1 MIRRPPRSTLFP
13 YTTLFRSYTKD
24 PDAVLD
30 YKFDW
35 KSNTNGRGY
44 TDWLGTSETISSI
57 AITADTGITV
67 DSSALADTN
76 TSVLVWLSGGTV
88 GTTYSVACKIVT
100 SASRTDERTM
110 TVTVA
115 ER

>member
-1 MIRRPPRSTLFP
+1 MPQPQFI
-13 YTTLFRSYTKD
+13 KD

-35 KSNTNGRGY
+35 KDSTNGTGDS
-44 TDWLGTSETISSI
+44 DWLASGETIASHTI
-57 AITADTGITV
+57 DEDTGITV
-67 DSSALADTN
+67 DSSAQTDTN
-76 TSVLVWLSGGTV
+76 TSVTVWLSGGTAGV
-88 GTTYSVACKIVT
+88 SYAVRCEIVT

-110 TVTVA
+110 LIVVE

>member
-1 MIRRPPRSTLFP
+1 MPQPQFI
-13 YTTLFRSYTKD
+13 KD

-35 KSNTNGRGY
+35 KASTNGTGDS
-44 TDWLGTSETISSI
+44 DWLASGETISSHTI
-57 AITADTGITV
+57 DEDSGITV
-67 DSSALADTN
+67 DSSAQTDTN
-76 TSVLVWLSGGTV
+76 TSVTVWLSGGTA
-88 GTTYSVACKIVT
+88 GTTYAVRCEIVT

-110 TVTVA
+110 KILVE